1 MWGLWNNDIHRSVR
15 LMVKLLCAAGA
26 NPNAVD
32 FKGQTPLHDF
42 AGAGP
47 NSTTA
52 GPCPETSDQ
61 VAHTLINR
69 LYESFLHA
77 LIKEGADINAKDDTG
92 KTPLHLAVRQGEPVL
107 CNLLLKLGV
116 NALIT
121 KDNGMRPSQVNG
133 KNTTR
138 GPLTLRSG
146 NMNSDRIR
154 NIECGING
162 SRFCGVRPEN
172 TR

>member
-1 MWGLWNNDIHRSVR
+1 
-15 LMVKLLCAAGA
+15 MVKLLCAAGA

-61 VAHTLINR
+61 VAHTSINR

-121 KDNGMRPSQVNG
+121 EDNGMRASQVNG
-133 KNTTR
+133 KNTNPGTIDFKVWKYEQRQDTKYRVRHKWVKILWCPTGEYSLDR
-138 GPLTLRSG
+138 GPSFLEYSH
-146 NMNSDRIR
+146 
-154 NIECGING
+154 C
-162 SRFCGVRPEN
+162 
-172 TR
+172 